1 MGNENFSQEIKKA
14 EIKRVLRHIGVK
26 HSMARHHAENDNNQF
41 SIFHFAQLLA
51 YEEAMLIV
59 RNIFEEELEEDE

>member
-1 MGNENFSQEIKKA
+1 MGTDNFSQEIKKA

-26 HSMARHHAENDNNQF
+26 HNMAKYHAKEESQF
-41 SIFHFAQLLA
+41 SIFHFAQILA

-59 RNIFEEELEEDE
+59 RNIFAEELEEEE